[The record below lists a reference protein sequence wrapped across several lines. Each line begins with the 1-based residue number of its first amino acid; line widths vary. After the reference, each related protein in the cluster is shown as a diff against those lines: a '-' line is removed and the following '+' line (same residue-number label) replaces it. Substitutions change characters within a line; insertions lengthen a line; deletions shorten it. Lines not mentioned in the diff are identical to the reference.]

1 MELRVEEL
9 EELRAQDNI
18 EILELEK
25 LIESSQQKSKDLE
38 KQVEL
43 SGKIVR
49 EKTEK
54 LEELEQKFD

>member
-25 LIESSQQKSKDLE
+25 LIEGSQQKSKDLE